1 MRKVRCIECGKTYDY
16 DEDGFCP
23 RCGAFNQPSRDMGGA
38 VVRTAER
45 RDGLNEKGHGGS
57 FLHRE
62 YHAEERQRRGT
73 GLERDTDRASSSRRQ
88 TAAKPLTSSGG
99 KQSRG
104 KISVWKLIKWIII
117 FYIAFGMLTGLM
129 TRLPML
135 LWHF

>member
-23 RCGAFNQPSRDMGGA
+23 RCGAFKQPSRDMGGA

-88 TAAKPLTSSGG
+88 TAAKPLTSSEG

-104 KISVWKLIKWIII
+104 KLSVWKLIKWIII